1 MGMFDILTDVPLT
14 HDSQVKLWECNMDT
28 IESVDGQVPPLK
40 GVEGKY
46 LVQLQPTQGLD
57 NEPVY
62 LYVDGT
68 TTRGILHSHEVP
80 DDLKNCPIV
89 DKFGLGSSFRGGPRS
104 MVFLEEGVREPEEAF
119 SIQEDT
125 SPPVTLRRVDFPIRG
140 DQNVTLHIPADL
152 TTDEKNRL
160 VNLVLALPSQN

>member
-1 MGMFDILTDVPLT
+1 
-14 HDSQVKLWECNMDT
+14 
-28 IESVDGQVPPLK
+28 
-40 GVEGKY
+40 
-46 LVQLQPTQGLD
+46 
-57 NEPVY
+57 
-62 LYVDGT
+62 
-68 TTRGILHSHEVP
+68 
-80 DDLKNCPIV
+80 
-89 DKFGLGSSFRGGPRS
+89 